1 MTAKG
6 PEAFRTI
13 SEVADDLDLPQ
24 HVLRFW
30 ETRFSQIKP
39 MKRGGGRRY
48 YRPQDVELLRGIR
61 VLLYGEGYTI
71 KGVQRLL
78 KERGVKVVM
87 AVGRGEASVD
97 IDGPDLGA
105 ARAVS
110 AGGAAEQ
117 GDNKAAKLFS
127 KLGLKKN
134 PDKSDEVDL
143 PFDPTRPPAKGL
155 SEQDVE
161 KLHGTL
167 FELLECKRMLDQV
180 K

>member
-6 PEAFRTI
+6 PDAFRTI

-87 AVGRGEASVD
+87 AVGRGEASID
-97 IDGPDLGA
+97 IDGPDLDSPGTA
-105 ARAVS
+105 A
-110 AGGAAEQ
+110 AGRKEP
-117 GDNKAAKLFS
+117 DNSEAGKLFS
-127 KLGLKKN
+127 KLGLKK
-134 PDKSDEVDL
+134 DAAEYDRADL
-143 PFDPTRPPAKGL
+143 PFSPVAPAAKGL
-155 SEQDVE
+155 SEEDVE

-167 FELLECKRMLDQV
+167 FELLECKRLLDQV

>member
-6 PEAFRTI
+6 PDAFRTI
-13 SEVADDLDLPQ
+13 GEVADDLDLPQ

-30 ETRFSQIKP
+30 ETRFNQIKP

-48 YRPQDVELLRGIR
+48 YRPQDIELLRGIR

-78 KERGVKVVM
+78 KERGIKIVM

-97 IDGPDLGA
+97 IEGPDA
-105 ARAVS
+105 SDAVALS
-110 AGGAAEQ
+110 SDATGEQ
-117 GDNKAAKLFS
+117 GDTTAAKLFS

-134 PDKSDEVDL
+134 SEKTEDGDV
-143 PFDPTRPPAKGL
+143 PFDTARPEAKGL
-155 SEQDVE
+155 SEEDVE

-167 FELLECKRMLDQV
+167 FELLECKRMLDRV
-180 K
+180 N

>member
-13 SEVADDLDLPQ
+13 GEVADDLDLPQ

-30 ETRFSQIKP
+30 ETRFNQIKP

-78 KERGVKVVM
+78 KERGVKIVM

-97 IDGPDLGA
+97 IDGPDIAGA
-105 ARAVS
+105 APLPADGAV
-110 AGGAAEQ
+110 EP
-117 GDNKAAKLFS
+117 GDTTAAKLFS

-134 PDKSDEVDL
+134 SDKSADVDL
-143 PFDPTRPPAKGL
+143 PFDAARPQAKGL
-155 SEQDVE
+155 SEEDVE

-167 FELLECKRMLDQV
+167 FELLECKRMLDRV
-180 K
+180 T